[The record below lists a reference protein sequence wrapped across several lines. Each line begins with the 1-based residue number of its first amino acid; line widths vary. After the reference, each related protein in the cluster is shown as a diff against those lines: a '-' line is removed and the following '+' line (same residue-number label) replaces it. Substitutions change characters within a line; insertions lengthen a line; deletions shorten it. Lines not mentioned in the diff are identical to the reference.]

1 MLRKSLLDWFIH
13 LKAIH
18 DAEAVLELARKK
30 AEASK
35 EALAQ
40 VNDINLVIFSCSNP
54 RDLVN
59 YAQLAYQCSKLKFF
73 QSHLLAT

>member
-1 MLRKSLLDWFIH
+1 MSGTVTTEKPVCGLLCLVCTYFVVLRKSLLNWFIH

-40 VNDINLVIFSCSNP
+40 VRCC
-54 RDLVN
+54 
-59 YAQLAYQCSKLKFF
+59 QLCTASLSVF
-73 QSHLLAT
+73 QA